1 MVADAHHVVVS
12 IGRLVIFGVCYIEN
26 GYVPIAPFLVS
37 KTEVGLLLSAQAF
50 AGCAALIPAGLAIDR
65 LGPKPVLLWAAQ
77 VALLG
82 LVLGALSATFPAQLL
97 ARLVLGAA
105 LAANFNASM
114 ALIMEHY
121 QEPQRSAFL
130 GSALGLGMLG
140 NVVGPP
146 LVGIIFDLAQTHG
159 VPMPYFWALVHPI
172 LLLLMILWLLRF
184 VPEQVV
190 ESEPLLKPDPE
201 SPSSPSQRGLVRKAF
216 AVYLAAGAPAVM
228 LATELVCTF
237 GCASAFLTA
246 GATELHRE
254 GFSSSV
260 IGLASVPAAIGQSL
274 ASQLAGRCSGQAQQ
288 RATVLVGTPLVY
300 ATTVFLVVFLC
311 SAAKLQWSETPPM
324 IIVLMLVMGS
334 VANGMVDA
342 PSMSLMAQLASRQQL
357 GYGQAVTSSEMAVTL
372 GLAVGPMVATAT
384 VERNRQL
391 ALARRCERQTP
402 TISPGELAQTAQ
414 AAQAEQIRRNREA
427 ALQRKRQREAAVKME
442 QDVPS
447 GSLGVEKK
455 DEDLRPQSVAVEDVC
470 ERKAVETPP
479 VHGKDKDDEDNLP
492 KSAEANHNE
501 DSEDIAPMAEEGQ
514 VKPEEDEE
522 EDQDDSDEEFSDLE
536 DEFSSGSSQS
546 SSYSVSSS
554 DSESVST
561 GTSQGEVGEALQDV
575 EELEVEEGEE
585 EKEEKEEK
593 EEEEEEAEP
602 VDWTLRRLAR
612 PRREPSCC
620 TQRWAPVELQALSS
634 GETIAPKPREL
645 RSAKQSLVAKLL
657 CRWWYV
663 LPDWPP
669 PDFDYVAALAERGY
683 RKVPV
688 SDFETAEEMDGN
700 LRKAFALP
708 NGYKGLYR
716 DEQGAVI
723 DVRPVEGRP
732 SYDQLMC
739 RSNAELHK
747 LLLLAYGR
755 QLEVLESEG
764 NGGEA
769 EKALQQQLRTEL
781 SQAKNS
787 LFKFGSKAG

>member
-1 MVADAHHVVVS
+1 MTVLGQVPEVPDAKRRCF
-12 IGRLVIFGVCYIEN
+12 GREN
-26 GYVPIAPFLVS
+26 CEPNRR
-37 KTEVGLLLSAQAF
+37 KDLSA
-50 AGCAALIPAGLAIDR
+50 
-65 LGPKPVLLWAAQ
+65 
-77 VALLG
+77 
-82 LVLGALSATFPAQLL
+82 
-97 ARLVLGAA
+97 
-105 LAANFNASM
+105 
-114 ALIMEHY
+114 
-121 QEPQRSAFL
+121 
-130 GSALGLGMLG
+130 
-140 NVVGPP
+140 
-146 LVGIIFDLAQTHG
+146 
-159 VPMPYFWALVHPI
+159 
-172 LLLLMILWLLRF
+172 
-184 VPEQVV
+184 EQ
-190 ESEPLLKPDPE
+190 K
-201 SPSSPSQRGLVRKAF
+201 
-216 AVYLAAGAPAVM
+216 
-228 LATELVCTF
+228 
-237 GCASAFLTA
+237 
-246 GATELHRE
+246 
-254 GFSSSV
+254 
-260 IGLASVPAAIGQSL
+260 
-274 ASQLAGRCSGQAQQ
+274 
-288 RATVLVGTPLVY
+288 
-300 ATTVFLVVFLC
+300 
-311 SAAKLQWSETPPM
+311 
-324 IIVLMLVMGS
+324 
-334 VANGMVDA
+334 
-342 PSMSLMAQLASRQQL
+342 
-357 GYGQAVTSSEMAVTL
+357 
-372 GLAVGPMVATAT
+372 AT

-402 TISPGELAQTAQ
+402 TISPGELAQTAH

-455 DEDLRPQSVAVEDVC
+455 DEDMRPQSVAVEDVC

-492 KSAEANHNE
+492 KSAEENHNE
-501 DSEDIAPMAEEGQ
+501 DSEDIAPMAEEAQ

-612 PRREPSCC
+612 PRNEPSCC

-683 RKVPV
+683 REVPV